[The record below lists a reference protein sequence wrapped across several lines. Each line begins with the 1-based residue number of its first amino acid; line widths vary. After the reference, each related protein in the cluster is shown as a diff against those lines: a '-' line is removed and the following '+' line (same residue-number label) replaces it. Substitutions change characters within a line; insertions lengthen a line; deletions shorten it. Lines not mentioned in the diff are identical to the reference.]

1 MFANNMRVIY
11 YTDSD
16 NNLFQITET
25 PGLVKVTL
33 ITEDMLNLL
42 DCPQMLQISDEPFDL
57 DAEILTLP
65 EWKPDAPL
73 SSFS

>member
-1 MFANNMRVIY
+1 MSANNMRVIY
-11 YTDSD
+11 YTDID

-33 ITEDMLNLL
+33 ITEDMLNLF
-42 DCPQMLQISDEPFDL
+42 DCPQMLQILDEPFDL

-65 EWKPDAPL
+65 EWESDAPS
-73 SSFS
+73 SSFP